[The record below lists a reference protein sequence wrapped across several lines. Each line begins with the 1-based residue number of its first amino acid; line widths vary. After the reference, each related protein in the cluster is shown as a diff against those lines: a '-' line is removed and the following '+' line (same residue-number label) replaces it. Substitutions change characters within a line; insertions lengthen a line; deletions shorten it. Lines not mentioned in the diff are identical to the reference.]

1 MGSSKP
7 SFKEVQER
15 TPLEL
20 VPVVPL
26 EDKLLMS
33 LHSEE
38 STKQFILCARDLESL
53 ASELTK
59 PWLRSSPTRSL
70 TLPRE
75 SVKTHTPSRRRTKL
89 RELPRVTDELNLQ
102 LVC

>member
-33 LHSEE
+33 LHLEE

-53 ASELTK
+53 ASDLTK
-59 PWLRSSPTRSL
+59 PCARSSPTKSS
-70 TLPRE
+70 TLPRV
-75 SVKTHTPSRRRTKL
+75 SVQETPSPSRRRMKL
-89 RELPRVTDELNLQ
+89 RELLRVTDELNLQ
-102 LVC
+102 FV